1 MKPVRVTS
9 KETNIHYLSKN
20 VQNEFAYFLSKKIQD
35 YILEQLWHA
44 KYYCIILDC
53 KYDVSHTEQVVVHTG
68 ISALLPLRYHIE
80 KVYDALYELETQDEK
95 LNAFGR
101 NSALGLAKKLQTF
114 KSLCCLA
121 TWQDILHK
129 TNIQMRSDEGVNNV
143 ITNTMKLTEEIGVVP
158 KFEKEM
164 TVGRRK

>member
-53 KYDVSHTEQVVVHTG
+53 TYDVSHTEQVVVHTD
-68 ISALLPLRYHIE
+68 ISGKIR
-80 KVYDALYELETQDEK
+80 Q
-95 LNAFGR
+95 NCSG
-101 NSALGLAKKLQTF
+101 
-114 KSLCCLA
+114 
-121 TWQDILHK
+121 
-129 TNIQMRSDEGVNNV
+129 
-143 ITNTMKLTEEIGVVP
+143 
-158 KFEKEM
+158 
-164 TVGRRK
+164 